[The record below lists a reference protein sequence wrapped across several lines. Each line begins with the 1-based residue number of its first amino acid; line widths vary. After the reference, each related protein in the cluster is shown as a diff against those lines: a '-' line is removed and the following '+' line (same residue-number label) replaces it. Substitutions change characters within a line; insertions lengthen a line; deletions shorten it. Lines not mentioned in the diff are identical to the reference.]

1 MNWKVLYKNQILLG
15 VEIMSFRLAI
25 EGKVS
30 IQLEEDQIINAIYR
44 TDTPDD
50 SNARS
55 TEVGSELRIIGKI
68 VKTGAERQSEDTVNM
83 ARWSLVPAAAD
94 DCYRQITLEVIA
106 AGQVTRKIV
115 MPNAF
120 VVDYLEDFGANQGIG
135 TFTLVVRQKK
145 DRIENVVIAGL
156 FSEEE
161 A

>member
-1 MNWKVLYKNQILLG
+1 
-15 VEIMSFRLAI
+15 MSFRLNV
-25 EGKVS
+25 EGENG
-30 IQLEEDQIINAIYR
+30 IQLEEDQMINVIYR

-55 TEVGSELRIIGKI
+55 TEVGSELRVIGKI
-68 VKTGAERQSEDTVNM
+68 VKSGEDCQSEDTVNM
-83 ARWSLVPAAAD
+83 ARWSLVPAADAS
-94 DCYRQITLEVIA
+94 CYRQVTLEVIA

-120 VVDYLEDFGANQGIG
+120 VVDYVEDFGANQGIG

-145 DRIENVVIAGL
+145 DKIEGVIIEGL

-161 A
+161 

>member
-1 MNWKVLYKNQILLG
+1 LFADQILLG
-15 VEIMSFRLAI
+15 VEKMSFRLAV
-25 EGKVS
+25 EGGVNIK
-30 IQLEEDQIINAIYR
+30 LEEDQIINAIYR

-68 VKTGAERQSEDTVNM
+68 VKTGAEYQSEDTVNM
-83 ARWSLVPAAAD
+83 ARWSLVSAAAD
-94 DCYRQITLEVIA
+94 DCYRQVTLEVIA
-106 AGQVTRKIV
+106 AGQVTRRIV

-145 DRIENVVIAGL
+145 DKIENVVIEGL

-161 A
+161 VETDEA

>member
-1 MNWKVLYKNQILLG
+1 
-15 VEIMSFRLAI
+15 MSFRLVI
-25 EGKVS
+25 EGGGS

-68 VKTGAERQSEDTVNM
+68 VKAGEGSQSEDTVNM
-83 ARWSLVPAAAD
+83 ARWSLVPAADAN
-94 DCYRQITLEVIA
+94 CYRRVTLEVIA

-115 MPNAF
+115 MPNVF
-120 VVDYLEDFGANQGIG
+120 VVDYVEDFGANQGIG

-145 DRIENVVIAGL
+145 DKIESVVIEGL
-156 FSEEE
+156 YSEE
-161 A
+161 